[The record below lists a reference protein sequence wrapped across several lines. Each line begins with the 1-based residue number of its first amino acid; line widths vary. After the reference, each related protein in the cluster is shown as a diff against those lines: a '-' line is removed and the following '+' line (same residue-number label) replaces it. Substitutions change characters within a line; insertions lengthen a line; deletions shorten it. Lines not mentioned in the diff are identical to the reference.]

1 MDAKTKTKWEEK
13 REASYAVLVRAAMR
27 RFHERGYGPT
37 TVSDIV
43 AGTGYTGGAF
53 YFHFDNKADCFWHVI
68 RHREE
73 MLGSWWEAALDGV
86 NPESAT
92 LEQVLARAFA
102 HFAEALEGFTEGVL
116 VMADFHSQHRGEPEA
131 MARLSEVYGH
141 WRLQLERFVAALA
154 EGGWIDR
161 NRDPIL
167 LATQMFAFGE
177 GMTVHARIYSLDEE
191 TVQPALI
198 DGLVRILR

>member
-1 MDAKTKTKWEEK
+1 MDAKPKTKWEAK
-13 REASYAVLVRAAMR
+13 REASYAALVRSAMQ
-27 RFHERGYGPT
+27 RFHERGYAAT
-37 TVSDIV
+37 TVNDIV
-43 AGTGYTGGAF
+43 EGTGYTAGAF

-68 RHREE
+68 DHRERL
-73 MLGSWWEAALDGV
+73 LGDWWEVALNDV
-86 NPESAT
+86 DPSSAS

-102 HFAEALEGFTEGVL
+102 HFAEALEGFTGGVL
-116 VMADFHSQHRGEPEA
+116 VMADFHAQHRAEPEA
-131 MARLSEVYGH
+131 MARLAEVYGR

-161 NRDPIL
+161 DRDPVL

-177 GMTVHARIYSLDEE
+177 GMTVHTRIYSLDEE
-191 TVQPALI
+191 IVQAALI

>member
-1 MDAKTKTKWEEK
+1 MDTKTKWQTK
-13 REASYAVLVRAAMR
+13 REASYAALVRAAMR
-27 RFHERGYGPT
+27 RFHERGYAAT
-37 TVSDIV
+37 TVNDIV
-43 AGTGYTGGAF
+43 EGTGYTAGAF

-73 MLGSWWEAALDGV
+73 LLGSWWEGALDGV
-86 NPESAT
+86 DPNSAS
-92 LEQVLARAFA
+92 LEQVLARAFS
-102 HFAEALEGFTEGVL
+102 HFAEALDGLTEGVL
-116 VMADFHSQHRGEPEA
+116 VMADFHAQHRADPEA
-131 MARLSEVYGH
+131 MAGLAEVYGR

-154 EGGWIDR
+154 AGGWIDR
-161 NRDPIL
+161 DRDPVV

-191 TVQPALI
+191 TVRPAVI